1 MNARHPGRNHSYFI
15 PPASPRVHSCLSC
28 RRAGGLLT
36 GWDSSAALL
45 NPGGAGVT
53 FTGYKTDEKMLLL
66 PERQRPRASLGAF
79 GDIQT
84 VSVQRDHE
92 TRSWSAAAFVCAY
105 RIGVQSSSR
114 ARRTAFTSL

>member
-1 MNARHPGRNHSYFI
+1 M
-15 PPASPRVHSCLSC
+15 
-28 RRAGGLLT
+28 
-36 GWDSSAALL
+36 
-45 NPGGAGVT
+45 T
-53 FTGYKTDEKMLLL
+53 FTGYKTDEKKLLL

-84 VSVQRDHE
+84 GRSEVSAQRDHK

-105 RIGVQSSSR
+105 RIGVRSSSC

>member
-84 VSVQRDHE
+84 VSAQRDHE
-92 TRSWSAAAFVCAY
+92 T
-105 RIGVQSSSR
+105 
-114 ARRTAFTSL
+114 